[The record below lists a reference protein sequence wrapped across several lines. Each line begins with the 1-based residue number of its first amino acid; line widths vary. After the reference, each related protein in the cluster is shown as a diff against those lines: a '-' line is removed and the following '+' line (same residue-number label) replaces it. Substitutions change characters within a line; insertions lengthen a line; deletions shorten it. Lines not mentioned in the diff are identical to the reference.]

1 MEVLSGKPCWSYAS
15 LFIPSSHIPICQS
28 INHCT
33 VFIQHTRIVCLKMDS
48 IWFPWNAQAFVM
60 WVFNCW
66 CFLLSYLNYYH
77 GANSCGC
84 MCCTWRWW
92 IPNRNKPVFVQT
104 RTKNTYIITQ
114 TGTKKT
120 AQSGSTKPQEQR
132 TGFTL
137 IYDIRC
143 FLDPCTNCLQIEPKI
158 PTSVGPEHPHTWTC
172 FRSKP

>member
-1 MEVLSGKPCWSYAS
+1 MEVLSRKSCWSYAS
-15 LFIPSSHIPICQS
+15 LFIPSSHIPICQPV
-28 INHCT
+28 NRCT
-33 VFIQHTRIVCLKMDS
+33 VFIQHTRIVCLKMNS

-104 RTKNTYIITQ
+104 RTKNTYIIIQ

-120 AQSGSTKPQEQR
+120 ARSSSTKPQEQR

-137 IYDIRC
+137 IYESNKSR
-143 FLDPCTNCLQIEPKI
+143 KI
-158 PTSVGPEHPHTWTC
+158 FSTTFFAVNQ
-172 FRSKP
+172 